1 MVVIRNVP
9 GEEWLMRET
18 INGKVNWDGIG
29 VRDWGSERGR
39 ESISVESKVDFIPK
53 LETGVWSGEETKASS
68 GHVRR
73 QVTVD
78 QDRGPHYLRGKKL
91 QHRSRIPND
100 VCGAAFCVLCVPPR
114 RPLAFPALAPFRV
127 VSARDGA
134 LAEGCAIMRAR
145 CQFEMELHAG
155 PSLEVTHPNEPAL
168 AWPDAGDEEKE
179 REVIRLR
186 SETHRG

>member
-9 GEEWLMRET
+9 GEEWLMRKT

-29 VRDWGSERGR
+29 MRNWGSERGG
-39 ESISVESKVDFIPK
+39 ESISIKSKVDFRPK

-68 GHVRR
+68 GHVCR
-73 QVTVD
+73 QVTVN

-100 VCGAAFCVLCVPPR
+100 ACGAALFVLRVPPR
-114 RPLAFPALAPFRV
+114 RPFAPPGPSPFRV
-127 VSARDGA
+127 VRARDGA

-145 CQFEMELHAG
+145 CQLEMELHA
-155 PSLEVTHPNEPAL
+155 NEPAL
-168 AWPDAGDEEKE
+168 ARPRDP
-179 REVIRLR
+179 
-186 SETHRG
+186 